1 MPLAAALAS
10 RDHGRN
16 GIFESGR
23 ESTCVGKSD
32 RASMS
37 AQSPRSASE
46 IQPDMEPSELADTIV
61 AFSIIQNVT
70 LSYALL
76 KHEVE
81 HPFVLEWI
89 LNKRGLSV
97 LSALVWNAVY
107 AVVVIW
113 LGSLPI
119 ASGTWMRVVAIFYF
133 TFPAS
138 VLIWTYEAERP
149 GSD

>member
-1 MPLAAALAS
+1 
-10 RDHGRN
+10 
-16 GIFESGR
+16 
-23 ESTCVGKSD
+23 
-32 RASMS
+32 
-37 AQSPRSASE
+37 
-46 IQPDMEPSELADTIV
+46 MEPSELADTIV

-81 HPFVLEWI
+81 HPFVLGWI

-97 LSALVWNAVY
+97 LSTLVWNAVY
-107 AVVVIW
+107 AVIVIW
-113 LGSLPI
+113 LGSPHI
-119 ASGTWMRVVAIFYF
+119 ASEAHPYGTWMRVVAIFYF

-138 VLIWTYEAERP
+138 VLIWTYDAERP